1 MPLVTGSRLGVYAIL
16 DALGAG
22 GMGEVYRALDTRLGR
37 EVAVKA
43 LPEEFSRDP
52 ARLLRFERE
61 ARMLAALNHP
71 AIAAIYGLEDVDGTS
86 FIVMEL
92 VPGQTLSEK
101 LSRGALPLDES
112 LRIGRQ
118 IAEALEAAHERGIVH
133 RDLKPANIKVTPDG
147 RVKVLDLGLA
157 KAFDTKETGSG
168 SDASLSPTLVLEGT
182 QPGVILGTV
191 DFMSPEQAR
200 GKPVDKRT
208 DIWAFGCVLY
218 EMLSGR
224 RAFTG
229 ETVTDVLAAIVTTDP
244 DWDALP
250 PETPPRIRDL
260 LTRCLQKD
268 PARRMRDV
276 GDARIEIEETLAQT
290 DSNPVG
296 RRAVSEPISQ
306 PISHPAVPKV
316 PARLGRRALPFAAAV
331 LLAGAAV
338 GIWSVLRQSPKL
350 PDQKYLAVLP
360 FKDLSGLPGGQLIG
374 DSLVETVSVRLSE
387 VRGIQVV
394 TPTASVDASDR
405 ETEIY
410 RIAKDLGANLLL
422 RGTYQRQGDVVRIT
436 YSVLNT
442 RDGIQVAAGAL
453 DGSASDLFGIQD
465 QLAERVAGAL
475 RLPTGPRR
483 TPSPSG
489 LETASE
495 QDRYLRAI
503 GALQRYDK
511 AERIDE
517 AIRLLEPLV
526 GERPASAL
534 VQAALGRAY
543 LYKFNLTR
551 DARWVALAS
560 TACRRAR
567 GLLPESPEVNV
578 TFGELSLRTGK
589 AADAVAAYRR
599 ALAAQPNNFDAI
611 LGLARAY
618 DAAGD
623 GRLSEQNYKR
633 AIELQPAYFGGYSK
647 LAGFYFAHGR
657 WEAAADM
664 FRKVTEL
671 VPDNA
676 RAFANLGACEFSL
689 GRFDKA
695 LANFQRSVA
704 LEPTDLAYANIGTT
718 QYYRGRYG
726 ESAAAFEKALA
737 LGPSHYENWAN
748 LGDALR
754 RIPGNDAKATEA
766 YERAISLTR
775 AELATNPDDATVHS
789 YLALCLAKTGRAAEA
804 RDHLRKSLAAAGAEQ
819 PELLFNA
826 AVVSNRAA
834 RTTEAVGYLS
844 RAVRAGF
851 NVAVIRNEPEL
862 ANLRNHDDL
871 DGVVKDLRKES
882 SR

>member
-52 ARLLRFERE
+52 ARLSRFERE

-71 AIAAIYGLEDVDGTS
+71 AVAAIYGLEDVDGTS

-133 RDLKPANIKVTPDG
+133 RDLKPANIKVTPEG

-157 KAFDTKETGSG
+157 KAFDRKETSSG
-168 SDASLSPTLVLEGT
+168 SDPSLSPTLVLEGT
-182 QPGVILGTV
+182 QPGVILGTA

-260 LTRCLQKD
+260 LTRCFQKD
-268 PARRMRDV
+268 PARRLRDI
-276 GDARIEIEETLAQT
+276 GDARIEIEETLAQI
-290 DSNPVG
+290 DSQPAG

-306 PISHPAVPKV
+306 PISHLVPEA
-316 PARLGRRALPFAAAV
+316 PARLGRRALLIAAAV

-338 GIWSVLRQSPKL
+338 GIWSFLRQSPKL

-394 TPTASVDASDR
+394 TPTASFTAYDR

-422 RGTYQRQGDVVRIT
+422 RGTYQRQGDVV
-436 YSVLNT
+436 
-442 RDGIQVAAGAL
+442 
-453 DGSASDLFGIQD
+453 
-465 QLAERVAGAL
+465 
-475 RLPTGPRR
+475 
-483 TPSPSG
+483 
-489 LETASE
+489 
-495 QDRYLRAI
+495 
-503 GALQRYDK
+503 
-511 AERIDE
+511 
-517 AIRLLEPLV
+517 
-526 GERPASAL
+526 
-534 VQAALGRAY
+534 
-543 LYKFNLTR
+543 
-551 DARWVALAS
+551 
-560 TACRRAR
+560 
-567 GLLPESPEVNV
+567 
-578 TFGELSLRTGK
+578 
-589 AADAVAAYRR
+589 
-599 ALAAQPNNFDAI
+599 
-611 LGLARAY
+611 
-618 DAAGD
+618 
-623 GRLSEQNYKR
+623 
-633 AIELQPAYFGGYSK
+633 
-647 LAGFYFAHGR
+647 
-657 WEAAADM
+657 
-664 FRKVTEL
+664 
-671 VPDNA
+671 
-676 RAFANLGACEFSL
+676 
-689 GRFDKA
+689 
-695 LANFQRSVA
+695 
-704 LEPTDLAYANIGTT
+704 
-718 QYYRGRYG
+718 
-726 ESAAAFEKALA
+726 
-737 LGPSHYENWAN
+737 
-748 LGDALR
+748 
-754 RIPGNDAKATEA
+754 
-766 YERAISLTR
+766 
-775 AELATNPDDATVHS
+775 
-789 YLALCLAKTGRAAEA
+789 
-804 RDHLRKSLAAAGAEQ
+804 
-819 PELLFNA
+819 
-826 AVVSNRAA
+826 
-834 RTTEAVGYLS
+834 
-844 RAVRAGF
+844 
-851 NVAVIRNEPEL
+851 
-862 ANLRNHDDL
+862 
-871 DGVVKDLRKES
+871 
-882 SR
+882 

>member
-16 DALGAG
+16 DPLGAG

-43 LPEEFSRDP
+43 LPVEFSRDP
-52 ARLLRFERE
+52 ARLSRFERE

-71 AIAAIYGLEDVDGTS
+71 AVAAIYGLEDLDGTS

-92 VPGQTLSEK
+92 VPGQTLSEM
-101 LSRGALPLDES
+101 LSRGALPLEES
-112 LRIGRQ
+112 LRIARQ

-133 RDLKPANIKVTPDG
+133 RDLKPANIKVTPEG

-157 KAFDTKETGSG
+157 KAFDTKETRPE
-168 SDASLSPTLVLEGT
+168 SDPSLSPTLVLEGT
-182 QPGVILGTV
+182 QPGVVLGTA

-218 EMLSGR
+218 EMLTGR

-229 ETVTDVLAAIVTTDP
+229 ETVTDVLAGILTRDP
-244 DWDALP
+244 DWNALP
-250 PETPPRIRDL
+250 AGTPPRILEL

-268 PARRMRDV
+268 PARRLRDV
-276 GDARIEIEETLAQT
+276 GDARIEIEETLAQI
-290 DSNPVG
+290 SSHPAG
-296 RRAVSEPISQ
+296 RPISEPISRPVSQ
-306 PISHPAVPKV
+306 PILTEAPSRPA
-316 PARLGRRALPFAAAV
+316 RRALSIAAAV
-331 LLAGAAV
+331 FFAGAAV
-338 GIWSVLRQSPKL
+338 GIWSFLRQSPKL
-350 PDQKYLAVLP
+350 PEKKYLAVLP

-374 DSLVETVSVRLSE
+374 DSLVETVSARLSG
-387 VRGIQVV
+387 VPDIQVV
-394 TPTASVDASDR
+394 TPTASVGAYDR
-405 ETEIY
+405 GTEIH

-442 RDGIQVAAGAL
+442 RDGIQVAAGTV

-465 QLAERVAGAL
+465 RLADRVAGGL
-475 RLPTGPRR
+475 RLPTAPRR

-495 QDRYLRAI
+495 QDRYFRAI
-503 GALQRYDK
+503 GGLQRYDK

-517 AIRLLEPLV
+517 AIRLLEPLG

-543 LYKFNLTR
+543 LYRFNLTR
-551 DARWVALAS
+551 DQRWVALAS
-560 TACRRAR
+560 SAVARAR
-567 GLLPESPEVNV
+567 ELLPNSPEVDV

-599 ALAAQPNNFDAI
+599 ALAVQPNHFDAL
-611 LGLARAY
+611 LGLARSY

-623 GRLSEQNYKR
+623 ARLAEQNYKR

-647 LAGFYFAHGR
+647 LAGFYYNHGR
-657 WEAAADM
+657 WAPAAEM

-671 VPDNA
+671 TPDNA
-676 RAFANLGACEFSL
+676 HAFSNLGACDFAL
-689 GRFDKA
+689 GRFDEA
-695 LANFQRSVA
+695 LANFQRSLA
-704 LEPTDLAYANIGTT
+704 LEPTDLAWGNVGAT
-718 QYYRGRYG
+718 QYYRGRYS
-726 ESAAAFEKALA
+726 ESAAAFEKAVSLV
-737 LGPSHYENWAN
+737 PSDYANWSN

-754 RIPGNDAKATEA
+754 LIPGSGAKATQA
-766 YERAISLTR
+766 YEKGIALARS
-775 AELATNPDDATVHS
+775 ELATNPNDAAIHS
-789 YLALCLAKTGRAAEA
+789 SLALCLAKTGRAAEA
-804 RDHLRKSLAAAGAEQ
+804 HEHLRISLALEPDRPQ
-819 PELLFNA
+819 LLFNA
-826 AVVSNRAA
+826 AVVTNRAA
-834 RTTEAVGYLS
+834 RPAEAVGYLS

-851 NVAVIRNEPEL
+851 SAAVIRGEPEL
-862 ANLRNHDDL
+862 ANLRNRDDF
-871 DGVVKDLRKES
+871 DDVVKGHRRES